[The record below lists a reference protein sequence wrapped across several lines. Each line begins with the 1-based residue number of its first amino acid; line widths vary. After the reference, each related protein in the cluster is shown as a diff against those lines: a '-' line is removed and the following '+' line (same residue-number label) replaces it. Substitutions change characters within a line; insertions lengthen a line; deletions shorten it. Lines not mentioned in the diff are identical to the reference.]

1 MLDLLVVIAYFAVI
15 ISIGLASRP
24 RLGDQESVE
33 GYALGNRTI
42 SWWAVMASIL
52 AAEISAA
59 TFLGAP
65 ESGFSRGNWSY
76 AQFAIGTILARFL
89 VSRIFV
95 PVFYRHGVISLYEL
109 LEERFGPL
117 TRHLASITF
126 MVTRVLAI
134 GTRLYVSAI
143 ILVMAYSLSSG
154 VSPSPE
160 SKFLLYAG
168 AVVTVTLLTTV
179 YTTLGGIK
187 AVIWTDVIQVSVMFA
202 AVAFTI
208 PFILNGLPDGWS
220 SVRAAVSGPAFF
232 NFSSATEPGALSWL
246 KNLLTSEYTLWAAIV
261 GSTFV
266 TLSTHGIDQDT
277 VQRMLTARNTSQS
290 SRATISSG
298 FLELPIM
305 SAFILI
311 GVLLRAYYAAHPSNA
326 IPSESRE
333 VFPYFIMTEMPQGLR
348 GLLVAGVLA
357 TAMGSLSTAL
367 NALATSLSVD
377 FLIPRLGANAPE
389 SVKVRSLR
397 KATVFFA
404 ILVIGVGIAT
414 AWVMVHDPKLEI
426 LPVVIGILGYT
437 YGSLLGVFLLA
448 IFTRGRGS
456 DLGNAIAMALGMA
469 SVFVLSSGLIQGFA
483 LAFPWRI
490 TAGTLVTLAV
500 GACFKSKKEV
510 TL

>member
-1 MLDLLVVIAYFAVI
+1 MIDLLVVITYFAVI
-15 ISIGLASRP
+15 ITIGLRSRP
-24 RLGDQESVE
+24 HEGERESVE

-143 ILVMAYSLSSG
+143 ILVMAYSLSTG
-154 VSPSPE
+154 TSPSAE
-160 SKFLLYAG
+160 SKFLLYTG
-168 AVVTVTLLTTV
+168 AVVIVTLLTTV

-187 AVIWTDVIQVSVMFA
+187 AVIWTDVVQVGVMFTA
-202 AVAFTI
+202 IAFTI
-208 PFILNGLPDGWS
+208 PFILHGLPEGWMS
-220 SVRAAVSGPAFF
+220 LRAAMSEPVFF
-232 NFSSATEPGALSWL
+232 NFSHATEPGALAWA
-246 KNLLTSEYTLWAAIV
+246 KNLFTSEYTLWAAIV
-261 GSTFV
+261 GSMFV

-290 SRATISSG
+290 ARATISSG

-311 GVLLRAYYAAHPSNA
+311 GVLLRAHYAAHPVASL
-326 IPSESRE
+326 PVESRE

-348 GLLVAGVLA
+348 GLLIAGILA

-377 FLIPRLGANAPE
+377 FLIPRLPLDAPE
-389 SVKVRSLR
+389 SAKVGSLR
-397 KATVFFA
+397 RATLFFSV
-404 ILVIGVGIAT
+404 LVIGVGIAT

-456 DLGNAIAMALGMA
+456 DLGNAIAMAAGMA
-469 SVFVLSSGLIQGFA
+469 SVFILSSGTLSGFT

-510 TL
+510 IL